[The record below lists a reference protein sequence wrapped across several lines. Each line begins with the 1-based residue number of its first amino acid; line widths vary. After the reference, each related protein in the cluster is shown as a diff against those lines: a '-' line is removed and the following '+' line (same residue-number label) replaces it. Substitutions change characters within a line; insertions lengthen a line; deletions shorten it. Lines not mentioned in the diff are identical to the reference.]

1 MLKKI
6 IPPALL
12 VVALGIGW
20 EIWAVKGHLGS
31 DVLPSPVQVWQQGW
45 ANRGLLWTST
55 LPTLRETMIGFAL
68 SLAIGFVLSVL
79 VDASGTLR
87 RAFMPVL
94 VISQTLPLVAIAP
107 VLVLLLGFGLFPKVL
122 IVILVTFFPITVG
135 LVEGY
140 AATEPEAETLLRT
153 MGAGRWRIFRSLRL
167 PTALPYFFAALRI
180 AVTYAVVAAIFSEYS
195 GAISGLGIL
204 MQNAKNDFQTAL
216 MLAAVV
222 VSALLTLALFGLTF
236 LVQRVT
242 APWIHLQRRR
252 LTS

>member
-1 MLKKI
+1 MLRKI
-6 IPPALL
+6 VPPAL
-12 VVALGIGW
+12 VVLALGIGW
-20 EIWAVKGHLGS
+20 QIWAVKGHLGS

-45 ANRGLLWTST
+45 ANRGLLWDNM
-55 LPTLRETMIGFAL
+55 LPTLRETVIGFVL

-79 VDASGTLR
+79 IDSSGTLR

-107 VLVLLLGFGLFPKVL
+107 VLVLLLGFGLFPKIL

-167 PTALPYFFAALRI
+167 PTALPYFFASLRI

-195 GAISGLGIL
+195 GAVSGLGIL

-222 VSALLTLALFGLTF
+222 VSAVLTLVLFGLTF

-242 APWIHLQRRR
+242 APWIHLQRRK
-252 LTS
+252 SS